1 MIGGYIPNGDAL
13 DSILVGYYKGRDL
26 MYAGSVHAGIPSEF
40 PAGAGAALRKV
51 ADNAMS
57 VRQSAGAY

>member
-1 MIGGYIPNGDAL
+1 VIGGYIPNGDAL

-40 PAGAGAALRKV
+40 RPVLVAVFRKV

-57 VRQSAGAY
+57 VCQSAGAH